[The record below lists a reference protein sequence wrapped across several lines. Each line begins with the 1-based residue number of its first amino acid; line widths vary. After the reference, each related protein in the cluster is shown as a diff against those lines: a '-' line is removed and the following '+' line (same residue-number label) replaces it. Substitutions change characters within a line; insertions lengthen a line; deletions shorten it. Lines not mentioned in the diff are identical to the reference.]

1 VTATTPASPGVPG
14 VPAARSA
21 LGGAVYDRGYRPY
34 AGPRGSRREAA
45 FAVWRLTVR
54 RALGLRRSWRQKVFP
69 WSLLAIA
76 TLPAVIEVGVGWAIR
91 NDAEEFAEFNFTTY
105 RDYVGVS
112 TALLLFLALSAPD
125 AICPDRRQR
134 VLPLM
139 FSRPLT
145 GVDYVW
151 AKLGAIAAILFGFGF
166 LPQVVLF
173 VGQMLVSDGALDYF
187 TDNADVL
194 WKVPLSV
201 LALSVYYAAVGV
213 ALSSLTDR
221 RIVGGVAIIGLGL
234 VTSTVAGVFV
244 ATSDTE
250 QSLGAVANLLFLP
263 LAIRDLIFLGHVTA
277 DTSMEG
283 VAGAGVLS
291 VTVYLLVILV
301 SLGVLFQRYRRV
313 DL

>member
-1 VTATTPASPGVPG
+1 V
-14 VPAARSA
+14 

-34 AGPRGSRREAA
+34 VGPRGGRRAA
-45 FAVWRLTVR
+45 ALAVWRLTVR

-76 TLPAVIEVGVGWAIR
+76 TLPAIIEVGVGWAIR
-91 NDAEEFAEFNFTTY
+91 NDAEEFADFSFTTY
-105 RDYVGVS
+105 REYVGVS

-125 AICPDRRQR
+125 AVCPDRRQR

-151 AKLGAIAAILFGFGF
+151 AKLGAITAILFGFGF

-173 VGQMLVSDGALDYF
+173 IGQMLVSDGALDYF

-201 LALSVYYAAVGV
+201 LALAVYYAAVGV

-234 VTSTVAGVFV
+234 VTSTIAGVFV
-244 ATSDTE
+244 ATSGSGE
-250 QSLGAVANLLFLP
+250 ASLGAVANLLFLP
-263 LAIRDLIFLGHVTA
+263 LAIRDLIFLGHVTI

-291 VTVYLLVILV
+291 VTVYLVVILV
-301 SLGVLFQRYRRV
+301 SLGVLFHRYERV